1 MELFAT
7 VFANKTK
14 ISRDL
19 FAFPLFVMAL
29 LAPLCPL
36 LSAQGAS
43 VAQAA
48 QAHPVFTVE
57 AASKLLAQVAKGL
70 QGHSER
76 TMLGAFDLS
85 LMEEGPTFQQQI
97 TALFEQYDD
106 IRVRFKLEEIK
117 DNVAIVD
124 AEIDQTPRNDAD
136 PPRHKTAELRFTGAE
151 TADGWKFIDVQPRS
165 FFSE

>member
-1 MELFAT
+1 VKLFAA
-7 VFANKTK
+7 VFVKKTK
-14 ISRDL
+14 ISRDF
-19 FAFPLFVMAL
+19 FAFPLFVLAL

-36 LSAQGAS
+36 LSAQDAS

-48 QAHPVFTVE
+48 QTHPVFTVE

-85 LMEEGPTFQQQI
+85 LMEQGPIFKQQI

-117 DNVAIVD
+117 DNVALVD